1 MPTIYYTYYTPIS
14 SKILEVA
21 AQEGK
26 LGLRLLSHGLEE
38 LYGIHMSV
46 DDISQHLTRE
56 EHGKPRLTDYPDIH
70 FNITHCP
77 GLVACAFYSGPI
89 GVDAELPGYFP
100 PILIKRALS
109 ESEKA
114 ILTANGTT
122 PELEQEWFYR
132 LWTLKEAYVKKTG
145 QGVDTDLT
153 AFSFSFQS
161 RGENM
166 EVTCSDASVSCCQF
180 RLEQGH
186 ILSICRDMTDK
197 EDGQTP
203 FLVLCSLAQ

>member
-1 MPTIYYTYYTPIS
+1 MPTIYYTYYTPVS

-77 GLVACAFYSGPI
+77 DWWPAPF
-89 GVDAELPGYFP
+89 
-100 PILIKRALS
+100 
-109 ESEKA
+109 
-114 ILTANGTT
+114 TAV
-122 PELEQEWFYR
+122 L
-132 LWTLKEAYVKKTG
+132 LAWTLNFPATFLLSSLNALCRNQKKP
-145 QGVDTDLT
+145 
-153 AFSFSFQS
+153 SSPP
-161 RGENM
+161 M
-166 EVTCSDASVSCCQF
+166 EQPRNLNRNGSTVCG
-180 RLEQGH
+180 R
-186 ILSICRDMTDK
+186 
-197 EDGQTP
+197 
-203 FLVLCSLAQ
+203 

>member
-1 MPTIYYTYYTPIS
+1 MPTIYYTYYTPVS

-21 AQEGK
+21 AQEGQ
-26 LGLRLLSHGLEE
+26 LGLRLLSRGLEE
-38 LYGIHMSV
+38 LYGIHISA
-46 DDISQHLTRE
+46 DDINRHLTRE
-56 EHGKPRLTDYPDIH
+56 EHGKPRLTDDPNIH

-77 GLVACAFYSGPI
+77 GLVACAFHSGPV

-153 AFSFSFQS
+153 AFSFSFQGS
-161 RGENM
+161 GENM
-166 EVTCSDASVSCCQF
+166 EVSCSDTSVSCYQVQM
-180 RLEQGH
+180 EQGH
-186 ILSICRDMTDK
+186 ILSLCRDMPEKTAASS
-197 EDGQTP
+197 P
-203 FLVLCSLAQ
+203 SLVQCKFE